1 MMSIIVCKIEFPTY
15 QSWDM
20 THLQYH
26 NFVVR
31 FEPGGES
38 RVPHPRPEPDDGAL
52 VGAQASQP
60 TVKQVALH
68 TRRPHAVQHLCVVQW
83 RRWCGLR
90 LFRGLG
96 VDVCDIA
103 GTAVGGRQ
111 VPSAA
116 DTAPLPPLACVTD
129 SPLCLAHLCGPLYLH
144 HLCARR
150 RRRSVLVRRERST
163 VSQSCK
169 KNNKLIISYD
179 FEATKAS
186 HKLDSKYDFWPKHL
200 EFSHILSKRVF
211 NRRDF
216 NRCLISRCRKILSI
230 TPKS

>member
-38 RVPHPRPEPDDGAL
+38 RVPHPRPEPDDSAL
-52 VGAQASQP
+52 VSAQASQP

-68 TRRPHAVQHLCVVQW
+68 TRRPHAVQHLRVVH
-83 RRWCGLR
+83 RRRRRRGLR
-90 LFRGLG
+90 LVRGPRLG

-103 GTAVGGRQ
+103 GTAVDGRQ

-150 RRRSVLVRRERST
+150 RRLSVLVRRECST

-169 KNNKLIISYD
+169 KNTS
-179 FEATKAS
+179 
-186 HKLDSKYDFWPKHL
+186 
-200 EFSHILSKRVF
+200 
-211 NRRDF
+211 
-216 NRCLISRCRKILSI
+216 
-230 TPKS
+230 